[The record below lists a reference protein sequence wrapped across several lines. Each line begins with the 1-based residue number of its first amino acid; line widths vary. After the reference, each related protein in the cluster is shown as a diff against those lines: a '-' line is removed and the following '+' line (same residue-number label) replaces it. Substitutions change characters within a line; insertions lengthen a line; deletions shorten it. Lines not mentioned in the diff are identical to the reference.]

1 MKDHQKKEVIVEIL
15 KKINDKQPINA
26 QEEEI
31 IKRLD
36 NETTQS
42 PLMKKKTQ
50 NFSEAVSNVIIKHKD
65 QLNLKK
71 LAQRLESTKP
81 MESSESIN
89 IRSKF
94 STHSKKRMSIV
105 TKNFSSQMGIFGML
119 VSKKQSSYYDYQSPK
134 TAGERFK
141 TENYLN
147 EVREKV
153 VDLNQRMKDKIQNDL
168 SVSKILI
175 KNISSHVEER
185 KKINPTKSR

>member
-1 MKDHQKKEVIVEIL
+1 MEIL
-15 KKINDKQPINA
+15 KKINDNQPINA

-36 NETTQS
+36 NEGTQS
-42 PLMKKKTQ
+42 PLIKKKTQ

-65 QLNLKK
+65 KLNLKK

-81 MESSESIN
+81 METSESIHS
-89 IRSKF
+89 RSKF
-94 STHSKKRMSIV
+94 STHSKKKMSII
-105 TKNFSSQMGIFGML
+105 TKKFTSQMGIFGML
-119 VSKKQSSYYDYQSPK
+119 VSKNQSSYYDHQSPK

-153 VDLNQRMKDKIQNDL
+153 VDLNQRMRDKIQNDL
-168 SVSKILI
+168 SVSKIMI
-175 KNISSHVEER
+175 KNISNHVEENR
-185 KKINPTKSR
+185 KINPKKSR